1 MKEQTQRFG
10 VSMDDILL
18 GKLDTFIK
26 RKGYANRSEA
36 IRDFVR
42 ENLVEEEWETG
53 KPVVGTVT
61 LIYDHDALELPKKLT
76 DLQHHFHKEII
87 STTHIHLDEHNCLEI
102 LALKGK
108 GEKVKAIAD
117 RLIAAKG
124 VKHGKLVMP
133 TTGKGLS

>member
-42 ENLVEEEWETG
+42 ENPVEEEGETG
-53 KPVVGTVT
+53 KPVMT
-61 LIYDHDALELPKKLT
+61 
-76 DLQHHFHKEII
+76 
-87 STTHIHLDEHNCLEI
+87 
-102 LALKGK
+102 
-108 GEKVKAIAD
+108 
-117 RLIAAKG
+117 
-124 VKHGKLVMP
+124 

>member
-124 VKHGKLVMP
+124 VKHGKLVMT